1 MRQLHQRKMAI
12 ANMLFSVQWQRQRC
26 CLAVKMCCFFL
37 LQQSFWI
44 TATAQSV
51 SESRLN
57 ILLVMVDDLRP
68 ELDCYGVTQIKSPNI
83 DRLAATGA
91 TFTRAYSQYPVC
103 SPSRASMLSGTRPTS
118 TKVYDL
124 YADFRVALS
133 DIQSLPELFKNNGY
147 YTDRFGK
154 IFHIDDARSWSPP
167 YPEQKFGP
175 SEPKR
180 RSPYASQELNE
191 AGWRKFEEAKAKG
204 LTGVALERSQR
215 GPAYEIADVED
226 EALPDGEIA
235 ADGINA
241 LQEAK
246 ERDTPFFI
254 AIGFHKPH
262 LPFVAPR
269 KYWDMYDRDSIQ
281 VAGNV
286 FPPANAPYALGN
298 AAEFYTYTDVPDSRP
313 VPTEYARLAR
323 HGYYACV
330 SYVDAQIGRV
340 LDELQRLEL
349 DRNTI
354 VVLVGDH
361 GFKLGEHGSW
371 GKSSN
376 FEVDARVPLIVR
388 VPGHKPNTVVPGLVE
403 MLDIYPTLAT
413 LAHLAI
419 PNHVEGQSFAYL
431 LENPG
436 LPGKEAAF
444 TQCAR
449 GDRMGYSMRTDR
461 YRFTKWIKPGETDS
475 WELYDHTKDPDEN
488 NNLAALPTTKELCE
502 QLSKQIDQQIS
513 VQYLPQALIDE
524 P

>member
-1 MRQLHQRKMAI
+1 
-12 ANMLFSVQWQRQRC
+12 MLFSFRLRQPC
-26 CLAVKMCCFFL
+26 GLALIMCCWL
-37 LQQSFWI
+37 LLPLAFGV
-44 TATAQSV
+44 TLFAQSV
-51 SESRLN
+51 SESRFN
-57 ILLVMVDDLRP
+57 ILLIMVDDLRP
-68 ELDCYGVTQIKSPNI
+68 ELNCYGASQIKSPNM
-83 DRLAATGA
+83 DRLASSGT
-91 TFTRAYSQYPVC
+91 TFLSAYCQYPVC
-103 SPSRASMLSGTRPTS
+103 APSRASMLSGTRPTS

-124 YADFRVALS
+124 YTDFREALA
-133 DIQSLPELFKNNGY
+133 DIPSLPELFKNSGY

-154 IFHIDDARSWSPP
+154 IFHIDDVRSWTPP

-180 RSPYASQELNE
+180 RSPYASPELNE
-191 AGWRKFEEAKAKG
+191 AGWLKFEEAKRNG
-204 LTGVALERSQR
+204 LIGVELERSQR
-215 GPAYEIADVED
+215 GPAYEIADVDD
-226 EALPDGEIA
+226 EQLPDGKIA
-235 ADGINA
+235 TEGVKA

-246 ERDTPFFI
+246 ERGDPFFI
-254 AIGFHKPH
+254 AVGFHKPH

-281 VAGNV
+281 VAENV
-286 FPPANAPYALGN
+286 VPPAGAPYALGD

-313 VPTEYARLAR
+313 IPNEYARLAR

-330 SYVDAQIGRV
+330 SYVDAQVGRV
-340 LDELQRLEL
+340 LDELERLKL

-388 VPGHKPNTVVPGLVE
+388 VPGYKPNTVVPGLVE

-413 LAHLAI
+413 LANL
-419 PNHVEGQSFAYL
+419 PLPEHVEGQSFDYL
-431 LENPG
+431 LKKPYA
-436 LPGKEAAF
+436 PGKEAAF

-449 GDRMGYSMRTDR
+449 GDRMGYSMRTAR
-461 YRFTKWIKPGETDS
+461 YRFTKWIKRGKPDA
-475 WELYDHTKDPDEN
+475 WELYDHSNDPNEN
-488 NNLAALPTTKELCE
+488 NNLAVLPGLKELCE
-502 QLSKQIDQQIS
+502 QFSKQIDQQIS
-513 VQYLPQALIDE
+513 VQYLPQALMNE